1 MHPSAMDGHVD
12 RAAAFNMTS
21 MGLERDWRRHGKAR
35 RDALLEQDE
44 IEGGTMFSIN
54 RRLPVSSYFDVAE
67 KVLSQFRAMYESR
80 SNIEELFVMGHRLI
94 IFLSKALPNHP
105 EFRSKAPLIVTKR
118 TKSRHDLHWIK
129 RRLDIVALRI
139 DEEQLNRFI
148 LDDLGIKVARQICQS
163 QDRSIKQ
170 TKPQWESFD
179 GSNEWNRSAETRD
192 DELVWEPALY
202 VSFESSEME
211 TPAESPL
218 EHYDC
223 YGDGGITA
231 SAGCARN
238 PTGRF
243 ESAFPRKGF
252 SREFDLDADLDNTL
266 YASVMHQATTRTDL
280 RDIRDENLSLANSS
294 DHACASQEIPSY
306 FNSSHR
312 HPDSKAPVHIRH
324 LHNQAQSTNLND
336 SDDSQGVL
344 APEKEN
350 QQVPS
355 MEEEVLISSRRRV
368 HFNEQQNQFQFYLT
382 SEHLF
387 DEDDNII

>member
-1 MHPSAMDGHVD
+1 
-12 RAAAFNMTS
+12 
-21 MGLERDWRRHGKAR
+21 
-35 RDALLEQDE
+35 
-44 IEGGTMFSIN
+44 
-54 RRLPVSSYFDVAE
+54 
-67 KVLSQFRAMYESR
+67 MYESR

-163 QDRSIKQ
+163 QDKEVRITKAVEISFGHEDGSIAQ

-179 GSNEWNRSAETRD
+179 GSNEWNTSAETRD

-211 TPAESPL
+211 APAESPL
-218 EHYDC
+218 EHFDC

-238 PTGRF
+238 PPRRF
-243 ESAFPRKGF
+243 ALAEEESAFSRKGF
-252 SREFDLDADLDNTL
+252 SGEFDSDLDNTL
-266 YASVMHQATTRTDL
+266 YASVMHQTTTRTDL
-280 RDIRDENLSLANSS
+280 KDIRDENLSLANSS
-294 DHACASQEIPSY
+294 DHACASQEIPPY

-312 HPDSKAPVHIRH
+312 HADSKVPVHIRD
-324 LHNQAQSTNLND
+324 LHNQAQSTKLHD
-336 SDDSQGVL
+336 SDDSPGVL
-344 APEKEN
+344 TSEKEN

-355 MEEEVLISSRRRV
+355 TEEEVLISPRRRV